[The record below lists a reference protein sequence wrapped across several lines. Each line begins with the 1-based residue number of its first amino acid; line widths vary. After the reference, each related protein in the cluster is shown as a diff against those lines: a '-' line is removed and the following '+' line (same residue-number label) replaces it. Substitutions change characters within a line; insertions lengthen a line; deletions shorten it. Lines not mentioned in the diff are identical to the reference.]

1 MSLTVSVLAAVP
13 IHVSA
18 LRIRSLYQ
26 TSGNPIQVSFTNVK
40 LMQSYTQTYS
50 VGVTATPSSRSSF
63 TGHSWWFGDGL
74 SKVQYG
80 DWLQKDSGYPE

>member
-1 MSLTVSVLAAVP
+1 MSLTVSVLAAIP

-26 TSGNPIQVSFTNVK
+26 TSGNPIQVSFTNAK

-63 TGHSWWFGDGL
+63 TGLSWGFEDDL
-74 SKVQYG
+74 SKAQYG
-80 DWLQKDSGYPE
+80 CWLQKKSECQE